1 MNTFLAILTIFAAPT
16 DVASNAPLTL
26 QPLSTIEFNVGT
38 EKQVNAN
45 CARVA
50 KALVAAK
57 MTAYCS
63 VAVSSDVAAAE

>member
-16 DVASNAPLTL
+16 DVAANAPLTL
-26 QPLSTIEFNVGT
+26 APMTTIEFSST
-38 EKQVNAN
+38 TAKSADAN

-50 KALVAAK
+50 KALVASK

-63 VAVSSDVAAAE
+63 VAAAQ